1 MNLGRANTLF
11 GTASF
16 VALVIFVVAFGSFY
30 TVDEG
35 ERGVVTRYGKIVKI
49 SQPGLGFKL
58 PLLDSVT
65 KISIQDHVEIYSDME
80 AYSRDQQP
88 AMMRVSVSYRLLS
101 DKVGDVYRI
110 YGDRRGVIDRL
121 LSRKVMEES
130 KTVFGRFNAESAI
143 RERGRLNSEFRE
155 AIQAGVQSTEDVPIL
170 ILGVQI
176 EDISF
181 SKAYER
187 SVEERMLAEVAVQRE
202 KQNLEREKVQADI
215 VRTQA
220 LAEADKVRFAAQA
233 EADAIRARGNA
244 EAEAITARAEALKNN
259 AALIELVKAERWN
272 GVLPTTML
280 PTGSVPFIDVKTR

>member
-1 MNLGRANTLF
+1 MNLARANALF
-11 GTASF
+11 GTAGLI
-16 VALVIFVVAFGSFY
+16 ALVIFVFAFGSFY

-35 ERGVVTRYGKIVKI
+35 ERGVVTRYGKIVKV

-88 AMMRVSVSYRLLS
+88 AIMRVSVSYRLLA
-101 DKVGDVYRI
+101 DQVADVYRV

-121 LSRKVMEES
+121 VSRKVMEET
-130 KTVFGRFNAESAI
+130 KTVFGGFNAESAI
-143 RERGRLNSEFRE
+143 RERGRLNAEFRE
-155 AIQAGVQSTEDVPIL
+155 TIQSSVEGPIL

-220 LAEADKVRFAAQA
+220 LADADKVRFAAQA

-272 GVLPTTML
+272 GSLPTTML
-280 PTGSVPFIDVKTR
+280 PTGTIPFIDVSKTK

>member
-1 MNLGRANTLF
+1 MNLARANALF
-11 GTASF
+11 GTAGLI
-16 VALVIFVVAFGSFY
+16 ALAIFVFAFGSFY

-35 ERGVVTRYGKIVKI
+35 ERGVVTRYGKIVNV

-88 AMMRVSVSYRLLS
+88 AIMRVSVSYRLLA
-101 DKVGDVYRI
+101 DQVADVYRV

-121 LSRKVMEES
+121 VSRKVMEET
-130 KTVFGRFNAESAI
+130 KTVFGGFNAESAI
-143 RERGRLNSEFRE
+143 RERGRLNAEFRE
-155 AIQAGVQSTEDVPIL
+155 AIQSSVEGPIL

-220 LAEADKVRFAAQA
+220 LADADKVRFAAQA

-272 GVLPTTML
+272 GSLPTTML
-280 PTGSVPFIDVKTR
+280 PTGTIPFIDVIKNK

>member
-1 MNLGRANTLF
+1 MNLARANALF
-11 GTASF
+11 GTAGLI
-16 VALVIFVVAFGSFY
+16 ALVIFVFAFGSFY

-35 ERGVVTRYGKIVKI
+35 ERGVVTRYGKIVKV

-58 PLLDSVT
+58 PVLDSVT

-88 AMMRVSVSYRLLS
+88 AMMRVSVSYRLLA
-101 DKVGDVYRI
+101 DQVADVYRV

-121 LSRKVMEES
+121 VSRKVMEET
-130 KTVFGRFNAESAI
+130 KTVFGGFNAESAI
-143 RERGRLNSEFRE
+143 RERGRLNAEFRE
-155 AIQAGVQSTEDVPIL
+155 AIQSSVEGPIL

-272 GVLPTTML
+272 GSLPTTML
-280 PTGSVPFIDVKTR
+280 PTGTIPFIDVSKTK

>member
-1 MNLGRANTLF
+1 MNLARANALF
-11 GTASF
+11 GTAGLI
-16 VALVIFVVAFGSFY
+16 ALVIFVFAFGSFY

-35 ERGVVTRYGKIVKI
+35 ERGVVTRYGKIVKV

-88 AMMRVSVSYRLLS
+88 AIMRVSVSYRLLAGQ
-101 DKVGDVYRI
+101 VADVYRV

-121 LSRKVMEES
+121 VSRKVMEET
-130 KTVFGRFNAESAI
+130 KTVFGGFNAESAI
-143 RERGRLNSEFRE
+143 RERGRLNAEFRE
-155 AIQAGVQSTEDVPIL
+155 AIQSSVEGPIL

-220 LAEADKVRFAAQA
+220 LADADKVRFAAQA

-272 GVLPTTML
+272 GSLPTTML
-280 PTGSVPFIDVKTR
+280 PTGTIPFIDVSKTK

>member
-1 MNLGRANTLF
+1 MNLARANALF
-11 GTASF
+11 GTAGLI
-16 VALVIFVVAFGSFY
+16 ALVIFVFAFGSFY

-35 ERGVVTRYGKIVKI
+35 ERGVVTRYGKIVKV
-49 SQPGLGFKL
+49 SQPGLGFRL

-88 AMMRVSVSYRLLS
+88 AIMRVSVSYRLLAGQ
-101 DKVGDVYRI
+101 VADVYRV

-121 LSRKVMEES
+121 VSRKVMEET
-130 KTVFGRFNAESAI
+130 KTVFGGFNAESAI
-143 RERGRLNSEFRE
+143 RERGRLNAEFRE
-155 AIQAGVQSTEDVPIL
+155 AIQSSVEGPIL

-220 LAEADKVRFAAQA
+220 LADADKVRFAAQA

-272 GVLPTTML
+272 GSLPTTML
-280 PTGSVPFIDVKTR
+280 PTGTIPFIDVSKTK